1 MSSALDVQ
9 RERAAVLA
17 RALVSHAP
25 AGSIAS
31 IFAGG
36 SLGRGEVWAAEIDGT
51 LEIYSDIDLYV
62 VSAEDASAEALRTA
76 ARSLPPPAPPA
87 GVSFLRSA
95 DVGVYTRADLI
106 AQPLRPGTAE
116 LDAHHLM
123 LYGDESIPRALSG
136 RSAAG
141 VPAEEALYL
150 IENRLWEFSRAAT
163 WQDDTPPARLA
174 LAQALKAQLDVYAA
188 HAIVDGTFCA
198 TLAARVQRFHSQ
210 PPATM
215 NANVRRLVA
224 GAFAA
229 ARDFGAWI
237 SRGQP
242 GPERSLAV
250 QALTD
255 DGWRVLAPRVLES
268 GNASRAELVARRCRE
283 GALLANARDI
293 WRLRRR
299 LSAPRTGTLLA
310 LALLARRSPVDA
322 LRLDALVRCLA
333 SERDAREFGAHFAY
347 VDRLTRHLG
356 FNHGAL
362 EERVR
367 AMHMA
372 VS

>member
-1 MSSALDVQ
+1 VSSALDVQ
-9 RERAAVLA
+9 RERAAALA

-31 IFAGG
+31 IFSGG

-62 VSAEDASAEALRTA
+62 VSAEDASAGALRAT

-87 GVSFLRSA
+87 GARFLRSA
-95 DVGVYTRADLI
+95 DIGVYTRADLV
-106 AQPLRPGTAE
+106 AQPVRPGTVE

-123 LYGDESIPRALSG
+123 LYGDESIPRALTG

-150 IENRLWEFSRAAT
+150 IENRLWDFSRAAT
-163 WQDDTPPARLA
+163 WEDNTPPARLA

-198 TLAARVQRFHSQ
+198 TLAARAQRFHSQ

-215 NANVRRLVA
+215 DENVRRLVA
-224 GAFAA
+224 GAFTA

-237 SRGQP
+237 RRGQP
-242 GPERSLAV
+242 GPERSRAV
-250 QALTD
+250 HALTD
-255 DGWRVLAPRVLES
+255 DGWRVLAPRVL
-268 GNASRAELVARRCRE
+268 NRNTAPAELVARRCRE
-283 GALLANARDI
+283 GAFLANARDI

-299 LSAPRTGTLLA
+299 LSAPRMGTVLA
-310 LALLARRSPVDA
+310 LALLAGRSPVDA

-333 SERDAREFGAHFAY
+333 SADAREFGAHFTY

-356 FNHGAL
+356 FNQGAL

-367 AMHMA
+367 TMHAA